1 MRYMAAD
8 DPRAIVVHKSFPVR
22 EFCKLTAMRLSL
34 GPALVP
40 VISERAVK
48 AADGDKEDAD

>member
-8 DPRAIVVHKSFPVR
+8 DPRAVVFHKSLPVR
-22 EFCKLTAMRLSL
+22 ELCKLTAMRLRL

-40 VISERAVK
+40 VIRECAVK
-48 AADGDKEDAD
+48 AADCDKEDAY